1 MKFLIILLMLLLVF
15 MYKDKEGAVGDNKDS
30 GGIEV
35 LDYTAPVDESSPIY
49 KEMLAVENIKVED
62 VKNDIRMF
70 NNVSNLFYGWQRMP
84 TL

>member
-1 MKFLIILLMLLLVF
+1 
-15 MYKDKEGAVGDNKDS
+15 MYKDNEGLVGHIKAS
-30 GGIEV
+30 GDIEV
-35 LDYTAPVDESSPIY
+35 LDYIAPVDESNPIY
-49 KEMLAVENIKVED
+49 NEMMAVENIKVED

>member
-1 MKFLIILLMLLLVF
+1 

-35 LDYTAPVDESSPIY
+35 LDYIAPVDESNPIY
-49 KEMLAVENIKVED
+49 NEMMAVENIKVED